1 MNHKALKAYG
11 LESIEDIKGKKCY
24 EVLQKASVKCGMCNN
39 SRLLP
44 GAFEEWRY
52 YNPVLDKYMIIKD
65 TLIEGEGN
73 RKYRLE
79 IGIDISEEL
88 AQDKLIQKYRET
100 ETLVNEGLR
109 VALAADTPD
118 ETINTLLGYIGKAL
132 NGERTYIFE
141 KNIYGGDDNTYE
153 WTAEGVSP
161 EKDNLQNVPPDVC
174 ANWYKCFEEG
184 GNIVI
189 KDLEEIKES
198 DPLQYDN
205 LKRQGIHS
213 IIVIPI
219 YNEGKVIAFMG
230 IDNPPLLTLEYA
242 LSILEIMR
250 AFIISCIK
258 RRNTMRKL
266 EDMSYKDA
274 LTNIGNRFAMRDCV
288 DSIDKK
294 QSIGVVY
301 CDVTGLKYVN
311 DTMGHEAGD
320 RLILNACGCLT
331 DVFGV
336 DAVFRIGGDE
346 FLVIC
351 TQIDENTLIKRITE
365 LKELMNERSVNM
377 ASGVIWSENV
387 ITGFNEMLREAEE
400 KMYAD
405 KARYYKEK
413 GIERRKER
421 A

>member
-1 MNHKALKAYG
+1 
-11 LESIEDIKGKKCY
+11 
-24 EVLQKASVKCGMCNN
+24 
-39 SRLLP
+39 
-44 GAFEEWRY
+44 
-52 YNPVLDKYMIIKD
+52 MIIKD

-100 ETLVNEGLR
+100 EALVNEGLR
-109 VALAADTPD
+109 EALAADTPD

-141 KNIYGGDDNTYE
+141 KNIYGRDDNTYE
-153 WTAEGVSP
+153 WTADGIRS
-161 EKDNLQNVPPDVC
+161 EKDNLQNLPPEVC
-174 ANWYKCFEEG
+174 ANWYKCFEKG

-189 KDLEEIKES
+189 QDIEEIKDS
-198 DPLQYDN
+198 DSLQYDN

-213 IIVIPI
+213 IIAIPI
-219 YNEGKVIAFMG
+219 YNEGNVVAFMG
-230 IDNPPLLTLEYA
+230 IGNPPLLTLKYA
-242 LSILEIMR
+242 LSILEIMS

-258 RRNTMRKL
+258 RRNMMRKL

-274 LTNIGNRFAMRDCV
+274 LTNIGNRFAMSACV
-288 DSIDKK
+288 ESIDEK

-331 DVFGV
+331 DVFGE
-336 DAVFRIGGDE
+336 DKVFRIGGDE

-365 LKELMNERSVNM
+365 LKELMKERSVNM
-377 ASGVIWSENV
+377 AAGVIWRENV
-387 ITGFNEMLREAEE
+387 ITGFGEILRESEE
-400 KMYAD
+400 LMYAD
-405 KARYYKEK
+405 KAQYYKEK
-413 GIERRKER
+413 GVERRKGR

>member
-1 MNHKALKAYG
+1 M
-11 LESIEDIKGKKCY
+11 
-24 EVLQKASVKCGMCNN
+24 
-39 SRLLP
+39 
-44 GAFEEWRY
+44 
-52 YNPVLDKYMIIKD
+52 
-65 TLIEGEGN
+65 
-73 RKYRLE
+73 E

-118 ETINTLLGYIGKAL
+118 ETINTLLGYICKAL

-219 YNEGKVIAFMG
+219 YNEGEVIAFMG

-336 DAVFRIGGDE
+336 DVVFRIGGDE

-351 TQIDENTLIKRITE
+351 KQIDENTLIKRITE